1 MKLLVFSDIHGDMA
15 ALERLVATEADWYI
29 AAGDLTSWG
38 RGLDRCGVVLQRRA
52 GRMWV
57 LPGNHESDAQIAGLC
72 EQYGLFDF
80 HCRTFQVGRWTVAG
94 LGYSNPTP
102 FNTPGE
108 YSEQELA
115 DRLSAFAG
123 IDPLALICHCPPF
136 ETPLDRIRKGVH
148 AGSRSVR
155 EFIEKNQPAHFICGH
170 IHEAAGVTTV
180 MGRTACV
187 NAGPRGYMLELD

>member
-1 MKLLVFSDIHGDMA
+1 
-15 ALERLVATEADWYI
+15 
-29 AAGDLTSWG
+29 
-38 RGLDRCGVVLQRRA
+38 
-52 GRMWV
+52 
-57 LPGNHESDAQIAGLC
+57 
-72 EQYGLFDF
+72 
-80 HCRTFQVGRWTVAG
+80 VAG

-123 IDPLALICHCPPF
+123 INPLALICHCPPI

-155 EFIEKNQPAHFICGH
+155 EFIEENQPAHFLCGH